1 MWKYLIPWEVI
12 HHCEVWLGDPL
23 GRFPHLG
30 YLTQITWVTASKNF
44 IGSWIWQFHW
54 SHTSMPV
61 DKELRVTSS
70 VCYRLANKFY
80 GVLWLVHERLDVG
93 SRRSEQFSLLALQRS
108 ENHQQIKWQWTSWG
122 QRLCLIKYFI
132 PGINPV
138 VGTLQVLS
146 KYSFNG
152 GTEILWKGYCCYWPV
167 TKSYLTLLWPH
178 RL

>member
-1 MWKYLIPWEVI
+1 MTKEQQQQFITRVLQQHMWKYLIPWEVI

-80 GVLWLVHERLDVG
+80 RVLWLVHERLDVG
-93 SRRSEQFSLLALQRS
+93 SRRREQFSLLALQRS
-108 ENHQQIKWQWTSWG
+108 ENHQQI
-122 QRLCLIKYFI
+122 
-132 PGINPV
+132 
-138 VGTLQVLS
+138 
-146 KYSFNG
+146 NG
-152 GTEILWKGYCCYWPV
+152 SELLEGRGCDLLNILF
-167 TKSYLTLLWPH
+167 LA
-178 RL
+178 